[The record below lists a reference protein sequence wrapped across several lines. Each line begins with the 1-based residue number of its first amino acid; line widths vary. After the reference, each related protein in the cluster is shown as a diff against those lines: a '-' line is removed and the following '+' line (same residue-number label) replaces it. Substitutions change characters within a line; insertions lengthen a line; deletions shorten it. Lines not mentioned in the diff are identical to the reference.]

1 MTRDETAFGGT
12 LIGHAATVGVT
23 LILLLLF
30 GLVSGRLNRGLPV
43 QQPPPP
49 AQGVEG
55 KGPDA
60 NVAVPPTPEPLTEPI
75 QDFEPT
81 DVAAPPAPPDEEAL
95 KELGPDERNTVEIY
109 AKVNRGVVNIT
120 TEAESYGFFGEE
132 MSKEGSG
139 SGFVID
145 AQGRVLTNFHVIQ
158 GADSVRVTLFD
169 GSAHAAEVVG
179 VDANNDVAVL
189 RVDAPGDK
197 LFPMSLGDSSNLL
210 VGQKIMAIGN
220 PFGLERTLS
229 TGVISSL
236 DRSLRAKNGRMIKGI
251 IQTDAAINP
260 GNSGGPL
267 LNSRGQVIGMNT
279 AIISSVGQ
287 SAGVSFAVPINSIS
301 RILKSLI
308 ENGRVVRADLGL
320 TRVYTTDAGLLVLAV
335 AEGGPAEQAGIRP
348 IQMKVER
355 VGPGFL
361 RRSLDPTT
369 ADLIVAVEHKRVKT
383 LDDLLTE
390 IEKHQP
396 GDTAR
401 ITVVRDG
408 KPMDI
413 PVTLG
418 SS

>member
-1 MTRDETAFGGT
+1 MTRDETAFGGSFT
-12 LIGHAATVGVT
+12 SHAATAALT
-23 LILLLLF
+23 LLTALLLF
-30 GLVSGRLNRGLPV
+30 GLMPRIARRRPPLK
-43 QQPPPP
+43 PPPGR
-49 AQGVEG
+49 AIVGER
-55 KGPDA
+55 PDA
-60 NVAVPPTPEPLTEPI
+60 AVPAPMPLTEPI
-75 QDFEPT
+75 QDFEPA
-81 DVAAPPAPPDEEAL
+81 DSAAGPTPPDEETL
-95 KELGPDERNTVEIY
+95 KQLEPDERNTVEIY
-109 AKVNRGVVNIT
+109 ARVNRGVVNIT
-120 TEAESYGFFGEE
+120 TEAASYGFFGEE

-145 AQGRVLTNFHVIQ
+145 DQGRVLTNFHVIQ

-169 GSAHAAEVVG
+169 GSAHPAEVVG

-189 RVDAPGDK
+189 RVDAPSEK

-210 VGQKIMAIGN
+210 VGQKILAIGN

-267 LNSRGQVIGMNT
+267 LNSRGRVIGMNT

-348 IQMKVER
+348 IQLKVER
-355 VGPGFL
+355 IGPGFL

-369 ADLIVAVEHKRVKT
+369 ADLIVAVEHKRVRT

-390 IEKHQP
+390 VEKHQP
-396 GDTAR
+396 GETVR